1 MRDKEDKIEDLLRA
15 VRVVVSG
22 VDGVLAKFIHLMDDG
37 TEIKRFCEKDRPR
50 IDMLTSTGV
59 AFVLIS
65 GRDSGATQARADE
78 MNVSFYPRQSLGR
91 KPAEQLQRLCEKH
104 NVTPDRILYLGDD
117 IGDIRWM
124 ERVGVAAAP
133 SDANYE
139 CLKRAHIVA
148 EAKGGEGA
156 VSEILTRLMR
166 VQGTYDAALARFL
179 E

>member
-1 MRDKEDKIEDLLRA
+1 MLGTDALNDLLRK
-15 VRVVVSG
+15 VKLVVSD
-22 VDGVLAKFIHLMDDG
+22 VDGVLAKFIHLMDNG

-59 AFVLIS
+59 RFVLIS
-65 GRDSGATQARADE
+65 GRDSGATKARAKE
-78 MNVSFYPRQSLGR
+78 MNVPFHPRKTLG
-91 KPAEQLQRLCEKH
+91 KTLSEQRQNLCELYG
-104 NVTPDRILYLGDD
+104 VAPSEILYIGDD
-117 IGDIRWM
+117 VGDIWWM